1 MKPENIGSGIG
12 AKSAI
17 DDGDQSHT
25 GADEMRAERRP
36 RVEHFERIES
46 QLAALAVRLQIEQRE
61 HHEQD
66 DEARTVDGEDARQLR
81 RSGSAPA
88 RGRGS
93 A

>member
-17 DDGDQSHT
+17 DDGHQSYT
-25 GADEMRAERRP
+25 GADEMRAERDP
-36 RVEHFERIES
+36 RVEHFERVER

-66 DEARTVDGEDARQLR
+66 DEARAVDGEDARQLR
-81 RSGSAPA
+81 SE
-88 RGRGS
+88 
-93 A
+93 